1 MRIVD
6 VCEFY
11 APEGGGVRTY
21 IHAKMTVAAAAGYQ
35 VTVIAPGPVD
45 DVAHWPGGGS
55 VITLKSP
62 LLPFDRRYG
71 MFWHDAPVHAL
82 LDDLQPD
89 VLEASSPWRGAW
101 IAASWRGRA
110 ARSLFMHHDPLSA
123 FAYRWFDAMAPREAI
138 DRQFAWFWRY
148 LQRMCAKYDT
158 IVCAAPSLSAR
169 LADGGIARTVTLPMG
184 VDKGVFS
191 PSLRNEDLRAALLA
205 LCNLRPDARL
215 ALAIGRHTP
224 EKRWPLVIDACT
236 RAAAET
242 PLGLVLI
249 GDGHQRGK
257 TLAHIGD
264 NPHVYAMAPVR
275 DRALLAR
282 ILASGDMLLHGSA
295 AETFGLVA
303 AEARASG
310 LPLVLPNLGA
320 AFDLAHPDHT
330 EVYAAGDRRSAA
342 DAILRMLARDQIA
355 LQAAAT
361 ARALAARTLDEHF
374 DELFAHYESLSR
386 NTERLAA

>member
-6 VCEFY
+6 ICEFY

-21 IHAKMTVAAAAGYQ
+21 VHAKLRAAAAAGHDMTI
-35 VTVIAPGPVD
+35 VAPGAAD
-45 DVAHWPGGGS
+45 HVAVWPDGGRI
-55 VITLKSP
+55 ITLKSP
-62 LLPFDRRYG
+62 PLPFDRRYG
-71 MFWHDAPVHAL
+71 MFWNTAPVHAL

-101 IAASWRGRA
+101 VAASWRGNA
-110 ARSLFMHHDPLSA
+110 VRSLFMHHDPLSA

-148 LQRMCAKYDT
+148 LQRMCAQYDT

-169 LADGGIARTVTLPMG
+169 LKQGGIERTVTLPMG
-184 VDKGVFS
+184 VDAGVFS
-191 PSLRNEDLRAALLA
+191 PDLRDDDIRAGLLA
-205 LCNLRPDARL
+205 LCNLRRDATL
-215 ALAIGRHTP
+215 ALAVGRHTP

-236 RAAAET
+236 RVAADH

-275 DRALLAR
+275 DRPLLAR
-282 ILASGDMLLHGSA
+282 ILASGDLLLHGSA

-303 AEARASG
+303 AEAGASG
-310 LPLVLPNLGA
+310 LPLVLPDMGA
-320 AFDLAHPDHT
+320 AHDLAHDDHCET
-330 EVYAAGDRRSAA
+330 YTAGDRKSAA
-342 DAILRMLARDQIA
+342 DAIRRMLGRDQTA
-355 LQAAAT
+355 LRAAAA
-361 ARALAARTLDEHF
+361 ARATSARTLDEHF
-374 DELFAHYESLSR
+374 AELFAHYQTASR
-386 NTERLAA
+386 WPQGIAA